1 MNIQVKVSTEFL
13 SIYSDWRSSRPLILY
28 TGVFRFDFLF
38 LNRGSGPRWPG
49 AHPEAAV
56 VLHHRVGEVDPLAAP
71 HELPHL
77 GVVVQADVV
86 AHKVTVQA
94 VPPALLL
101 VQEDVR
107 G

>member
-1 MNIQVKVSTEFL
+1 MCL
-13 SIYSDWRSSRPLILY
+13 GSIFVFKSR
-28 TGVFRFDFLF
+28 FRI
-38 LNRGSGPRWPG
+38 SWPW

-86 AHKVTVQA
+86 AHEVTVQA